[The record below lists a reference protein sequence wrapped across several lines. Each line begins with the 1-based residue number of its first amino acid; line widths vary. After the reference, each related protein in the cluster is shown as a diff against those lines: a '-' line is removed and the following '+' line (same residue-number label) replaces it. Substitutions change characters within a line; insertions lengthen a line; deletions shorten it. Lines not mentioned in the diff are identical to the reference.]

1 VKFLKKLF
9 IQPKNLILIFIV
21 TALIIISSVIIELN
35 QSKKEMLE
43 LMQTQ
48 SQTLLESMIRSGKNA
63 LLSYDKI
70 EEETKTRLLNNA
82 GMIKILYQK
91 KLVSNSLLESI
102 ATKNNLFRINIF
114 SKTGN
119 KIYSSY
125 KEVHSQLE
133 EKENPLEYLWP
144 ILDGDT
150 DTLIIGIK
158 PSRFGD
164 EQRYAVAISSGDG
177 GAIVLNVDAAQLLEF
192 RKEVGFGVLLK
203 SISENEQI
211 EYVAL
216 QDEDGIIAASGR
228 LDDLEPVDSSAFL
241 QKGLESGTYMWRI
254 AIVDSINV
262 FEAIHPFE
270 YKNDIIGI
278 FRIGLS
284 LEPINGINDA
294 IVRRLII
301 IGIVLFVFGSITI
314 TLVFVKQNFNL
325 LSNKFKAIE
334 TYSKEILDNVS
345 DAIIVIDKDFA
356 IKSFNNAALQI
367 LGKDVIS
374 TQNLFALF
382 EENKCIELINSS
394 SLLEEVECIVNGNNK
409 VFLVSKSEFTDEQ
422 KMQNKILVIRDL
434 TEIKNLENIIQRKE
448 RMAEMGELASS
459 VAHEIRN
466 PLNAIGTITQQ
477 LGKDFEPKNNSS
489 QFRELTKL
497 VYKEVRRINETIENF
512 LKFARPLPIKPEKYS
527 SKEFFDG
534 ISKQYSALLNEK
546 NIELMIN
553 EVWAGEVVWDITQMK
568 QVFIN
573 LIENAID
580 SIEKSGK
587 ILIHI
592 KEKNPDKLEIKMEDN
607 GKGISR
613 EDKNKIFNLYF
624 TTKTKGSGIGLSIV
638 QKIIAE
644 HNGSIYVN
652 SETGKGAEFI
662 INIPKKLVQV

>member
-1 VKFLKKLF
+1 MKFLKKLF
-9 IQPKNLILIFIV
+9 IQSKNLILIFIV
-21 TALIIISSVIIELN
+21 TALIIISSVIIELY

-48 SQTLLESMIRSGKNA
+48 SRTLLESMIISGKNA

-91 KLVSNSLLESI
+91 KLISNSLLESI

-114 SKTGN
+114 GKTGN
-119 KIYSSY
+119 KIYSSH

-133 EKENPLEYLWP
+133 EKENPLDYLWP
-144 ILDGDT
+144 ILDEET

-164 EQRYAVAISSGDG
+164 ERRYAVAISSGDG

-241 QKGLESGTYMWRI
+241 QKGLESETYMWRI
-254 AIVDSINV
+254 AVVDSINV

-270 YKNDIIGI
+270 YKDDLIGI

-284 LEPINGINDA
+284 LEPINDINDA

-334 TYSKEILDNVS
+334 TYAREILDNVS
-345 DAIIVIDKDFA
+345 DAIIVIDKGFA

-382 EENKCIELINSS
+382 EENKCRQLINSTS
-394 SLLEEVECIVNGNNK
+394 QLEEVECRVNGNNK
-409 VFLVSKSEFTDEQ
+409 MFLVSKSEFTDEQ
-422 KMQNKILVIRDL
+422 KEKNIILVIRDL
-434 TEIKNLENIIQRKE
+434 TEIKNLENQIQRKE

-489 QFRELTKL
+489 QFSELTKL

-512 LKFARPLPIKPEKYS
+512 LKFARPLPIKPEKFS

-553 EVWAGEVVWDITQMK
+553 EVWSGEVVWDITQMK

-580 SIEKSGK
+580 AVEKNGK

-624 TTKTKGSGIGLSIV
+624 TTKTKGSGIGLSNV

-652 SETGKGAEFI
+652 SESGKGTEFI